1 MRQQIDSVLINVPV
15 SSPLHPQAN
24 LPLLK
29 NYLLNS
35 GFATKIIDS
44 NIIFFHWFL
53 GERDFSVTIEEVLE
67 DPLKILTFYSDIEKK
82 LFEKNRRYD
91 GLDVGIRYLN
101 MKYNRIVFDEIK
113 KSLNDMKANPF
124 IEFYEQ
130 LINEHLLGTGI
141 KIVGIS
147 ITFQDQ
153 IIPAFTLASLLRE
166 KMPEIKIVMGGQM
179 VTRCYST
186 MIEHKELCRYFDYLG
201 LWEGEKVLV
210 DLHRKII
217 NGEDIEYVN
226 MISMES
232 REDCIINR
240 KENAPTAQEIPYSDF
255 SDLNFNDYFFPEM
268 LVPLQTTRGCYATC
282 GFCAIPFGANSY
294 RIRTVEK
301 ILKDISDIQD
311 HTLNKYGRKATFFKF
326 MEDTS
331 SPGLLYDLSVEIE
344 KRGLDVKWETFAR
357 LEKAFAK
364 PGFLDQLFRGG
375 CRKVHWG
382 LESNDPDVLENMK
395 KKTTVSYA
403 DAVLELSAK
412 AGILNFCFILVG
424 FPGESDDARDNM
436 TRYII
441 ENKNIHTITI
451 TTFDLTRGAPMEQ
464 DYTKENS
471 YNLEMIP
478 AKDFQV
484 RLPYTINGENWKEK
498 IVAAAQKMM
507 IRVVRNRPDI
517 GFMTLF
523 PDQIRSMYCDRYS
536 NRWGQTFLEKYGKD
550 NIEEMLSNTE
560 KYVKDYQNKKEIDP
574 DLLPEPLRRE
584 HFRTKEDMEMIA
596 SAILAR
602 KNYENRRVRQV

>member
-1 MRQQIDSVLINVPV
+1 MIDSILVNTPV

-29 NYLLNS
+29 GYLRAN
-35 GFATKIIDS
+35 GFKSRIIDT
-44 NIIFFHWFL
+44 NILFFHWFL
-53 GERDFSVTIEEVLE
+53 GENDFRLTMDEAYTN
-67 DPLKILTFYSDIEKK
+67 PLKILSFYSRIEKT
-82 LFEKNRRYD
+82 LFDKNKVYD
-91 GLDVGIRYLN
+91 GLDVGIRYLSN
-101 MKYNRIVFDEIK
+101 KYNRINFDHVIA
-113 KSLNDMKANPF
+113 SLEDKAANPF
-124 IEFYEQ
+124 IDFYDELIEQ
-130 LINEHLLGTGI
+130 RFEDTGI
-141 KIVGIS
+141 KIVGIAL
-147 ITFQDQ
+147 TFQDQ
-153 IIPAFTLASLLRE
+153 IIPAFTLAKLLRDR
-166 KMPEIKIVMGGQM
+166 MPEINIVMGGQM
-179 VTRCYST
+179 ITRCYNT
-186 MIEHKELCRYFDYLG
+186 MIEHKGLCLYFDYLG

-210 DLHRKII
+210 DLHKKII
-217 NGEDIEYVN
+217 NGEGIEYVN
-226 MISMES
+226 MISMEANEVCTIDRS
-232 REDCIINR
+232 
-240 KENAPTAQEIPYSDF
+240 KNAPAAEEIPCSDF
-255 SDLNFNDYFFPEM
+255 SDIDFNDYFFPEM
-268 LVPLQTTRGCYATC
+268 LVPLQTTRGCYASC
-282 GFCAIPFGANSY
+282 GFCAIPYGANSY

-301 ILKDISDIQD
+301 ILKDIADIQD
-311 HTLNKYGRKATFFKF
+311 HTLKKYGRKATFFKF

-344 KRGLDVKWETFAR
+344 KRGVDVKWETFAR
-357 LEKAFAK
+357 LEKAFAR

-382 LESNDPDVLENMK
+382 LESNDPDVLKNMK

-412 AGILNFCFILVG
+412 AGILNFCFVLVG
-424 FPGESDDARDNM
+424 FPGESDEARENM
-436 TRYII
+436 AQYII

-464 DYTKENS
+464 NYTEENP

-498 IVAAAQKMM
+498 IVSAAQKMM
-507 IRVVRNRPDI
+507 LSVVKDRPDI

-536 NRWGQTFLEKYGKD
+536 NGWGRIFLEKYGRR
-550 NIEEMLSNTE
+550 NIEEMLLNTE
-560 KYVKDYQNKKEIDP
+560 KYVNDYQTKKEIDP

-596 SAILAR
+596 SAVMAR
-602 KNYENRRVRQV
+602 KNYESRRVLQV